1 MQIIHLINIQ
11 QLNYHDIQCEDTKCK
26 SRQKEDNEVKIRNL
40 NRSVES
46 CFKGERKKEN
56 VENRQETLKGQ
67 MDCFEKPLH
76 GK

>member
-1 MQIIHLINIQ
+1 MIYNARIQ
-11 QLNYHDIQCEDTKCK
+11 NVKVDKKEDT
-26 SRQKEDNEVKIRNL
+26 EVKIRNL
-40 NRSVES
+40 NGSVES